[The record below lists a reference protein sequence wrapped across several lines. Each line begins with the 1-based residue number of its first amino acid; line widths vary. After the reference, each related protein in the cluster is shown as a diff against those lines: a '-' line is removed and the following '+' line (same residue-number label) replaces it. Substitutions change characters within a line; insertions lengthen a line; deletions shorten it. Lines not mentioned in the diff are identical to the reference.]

1 MSMKHRQPINWCVF
15 CKKVHRK
22 YFELVARPAYWCP
35 GCTSCNFDSTVPEV
49 NKPIS
54 YIHFTSLGYFQWILP
69 GLLELLMAR
78 LYPYSAHTCSLG
90 KSGGFLDGSSETTNS
105 QFSHSS
111 LAPAIVFKGL
121 VFDSVPHSF
130 QGAMQNV
137 SLRNYGHIWSPFF
150 ALT

>member
-1 MSMKHRQPINWCVF
+1 MSMKHSQEIDMVF

-49 NKPIS
+49 IKPIS
-54 YIHFTSLGYFQWILP
+54 YIHFASLGYFLWILP
-69 GLLELLMAR
+69 GLLELLMAK

-90 KSGGFLDGSSETTNS
+90 NSGGFLDGSSETTNS

-111 LAPAIVFKGL
+111 LAPAIVFIGL

-137 SLRNYGHIWSPFF
+137 SLRNYGHIWPPPPY
-150 ALT
+150 LT

>member
-1 MSMKHRQPINWCVF
+1 
-15 CKKVHRK
+15 
-22 YFELVARPAYWCP
+22 
-35 GCTSCNFDSTVPEV
+35 
-49 NKPIS
+49 
-54 YIHFTSLGYFQWILP
+54 
-69 GLLELLMAR
+69 MAK

-130 QGAMQNV
+130 QGAIQKV
-137 SLRNYGHIWSPFF
+137 GLLNYGHTRELPGV
-150 ALT
+150 ALVNCTISHIFTII